1 MVTRSRNVRVSL
13 GAQTADKT
21 DELCIARGASRF
33 EAIQIPVDTGLPLL
47 KFFMARNAEDV
58 LSILKPAQL
67 ALPVERQCPENINE
81 FIDQPVSNVCECH
94 A

>member
-1 MVTRSRNVRVSL
+1 MVTRLRSVGVTL
-13 GAQTADKT
+13 GPQSSNTI
-21 DELCIARGASRF
+21 DELANACGASSF

-81 FIDQPVSNVCECH
+81 FIDQPVSNVRECY